1 MVAFLSISL
10 SWNDVL
16 EFQSRLKRVESQKN
30 TEENSPKLLLCYKIC
45 QNRILKWTSNKRYS
59 QDDPTDYIEMIKEA
73 HFMKFKNGKL
83 KAFMTTNNLLYH
95 SITFTTFYPTSD
107 NNIQVLF
114 SKLQK
119 SCSRWTNTNRK
130 CIKLLLN
137 GLVWFLVCCSVNRGQ
152 HNISRL
158 ITNKKFQLLG
168 VTALHSKI
176 SNGTSAAVSRLR
188 AAQLHVVFISR
199 NNDSILNLSF
209 PVHPV
214 HFALAFQ
221 TISKDY
227 PQLFKIDRLFD
238 FQCHWIR
245 VFFFMILNGLNWS
258 GCALSRTRQRW
269 SLAIGPKSWNY
280 SGQWTS
286 SQDRNFI

>member
-1 MVAFLSISL
+1 
-10 SWNDVL
+10 
-16 EFQSRLKRVESQKN
+16 
-30 TEENSPKLLLCYKIC
+30 
-45 QNRILKWTSNKRYS
+45 
-59 QDDPTDYIEMIKEA
+59 MIKEA

-107 NNIQVLF
+107 NNVQVLF

-119 SCSRWTNTNRK
+119 SWSRWTNTKRK

-227 PQLFKIDRLFD
+227 PQLFKIDWFFD

-245 VFFFMILNGLNWS
+245 VFFFFYDFKWTELVWLCLEQDEAEMKPCNWPEKLELFRPMNKQPRS
-258 GCALSRTRQRW
+258 KFHLKMKLAMDNLPFPSST
-269 SLAIGPKSWNY
+269 SLMLDVGHNSVII
-280 SGQWTS
+280 
-286 SQDRNFI
+286 R